1 VQDDEFSN
9 LRNSLRRSPALRAPD
24 HSGPRIVETFP
35 HAAAGYSQPA
45 RVGLTFWQWCARVV
59 PIVAALA
66 STSLLAFYVLFDHRL
81 QPVGWGHPQDQ
92 PRSERS
98 SDPEAGSEIQS
109 QSGPSTSQRQVQA
122 QTTSP
127 TQQQTQSP
135 PVQAPQQQP
144 IPADLGPR
152 LPMPSD
158 DVLVMLIMSSV
169 TALNQANA
177 TGNYSVLHDMAAPAF
192 QNANSVERLAQ
203 IFSELRNR
211 HLDLGPV
218 LLFQPKLFLKPEM
231 NGQGLIRIVGFF
243 PTSPERVNFDLI
255 FQPVQSRWRLFGIAV
270 NTSPAAPTKQ
280 TESAPAADE
289 PKAAAEDKSGPE
301 KKTETE
307 PAKPA
312 TSTKKVKPKAEVNA
326 ATEKS
331 SNSDVDVRDRIDR
344 APPPSSQAPKKPK
357 NIWNPFSR

>member
-1 VQDDEFSN
+1 MQDDEFSN
-9 LRNSLRRSPALRAPD
+9 LRNSLRRSPALRAPA

-35 HAAAGYSQPA
+35 HVAAGYSQPA

-66 STSLLAFYVLFDHRL
+66 STSLLAFYVLFDHRS

-122 QTTSP
+122 QASP

-135 PVQAPQQQP
+135 PVEAPQQQP

-169 TALNQANA
+169 TALNQANT

-203 IFSELRNR
+203 IFSELRSR
-211 HLDLGPV
+211 HLDLAPV

-270 NTSPAAPTKQ
+270 NTTPAAPTKQ

-289 PKAAAEDKSGPE
+289 PKAAAEDKPGSE

-312 TSTKKVKPKAEVNA
+312 TSTKKAKPKAEVNA

-331 SNSDVDVRDRIDR
+331 STSDVDVRDRIDR